1 MNLIKKSVE
10 LVNKNM
16 VMIVPFL
23 LHFIIVGGVSFIAI
37 LGGSLWFFSPGATD
51 DEFYVL
57 DRLIGIVSVSY
68 PLLKIVGVFI
78 LVLSLLIQAFVI
90 SGGIGMGKEVLN
102 RGSAN
107 LSDFY
112 IYGKKYFLKALLIEM
127 MGVVAS
133 LLVMLP
139 FFIYLLENISVLL
152 AAGDLSIEF
161 LAIFLVSG
169 IAAAIVSFIAHFSM
183 IPLIKDETGVWK
195 AIRSSFC
202 ILLRGYKDGIF
213 FLVVAIMAMTVAI
226 IFSLVLFIIPIF
238 GQVVAAII
246 QFYFLGVLLMWSM
259 MFYDKYKD
267 KQGEFEV

>member
-37 LGGSLWFFSPGATD
+37 LEGSLWFFSPGATD

-57 DRLIGIVSVSY
+57 GRLIGIVSVSY

-78 LVLSLLIQAFVI
+78 LVISLLIQAFVI

-127 MGVVAS
+127 MGVAAS

-213 FLVVAIMAMTVAI
+213 FLVVTIMAMTVAI

-259 MFYDKYKD
+259 IFYDKYKD
-267 KQGEFEV
+267 TQNEFKV